1 FWAAGVVSWGVDCG
15 KQGTYGVYTRVT
27 SYLDW
32 INKVM
37 QEN

>member
-15 KQGTYGVYTRVT
+15 KKGMYGVYTRVT